1 MAPPASCVVCQDDE
15 FTLLDGVSCSA
26 WPRPHFVCHSCFSG
40 HVASEAERQVFDGH
54 IRCPMAS
61 AAFGQGERCGAPPYP
76 VAVVAQHAQDT
87 FEGFDQRRRL
97 LQEGRLVQELQAEFK
112 HRLEQEIARALA
124 QGQVDQAR
132 RHIQDRILTLAC
144 PRCSQ
149 AFDSFDGCF
158 ALTCSKQGCG
168 CAFCAYCLADCGSN
182 AHAHVAHCELNPS
195 KGLFASADNFE
206 QVRRHGRHPPRI
218 VRNTSPDL
226 FCAHVQRHTPYLY
239 AS

>member
-1 MAPPASCVVCQDDE
+1 
-15 FTLLDGVSCSA
+15 
-26 WPRPHFVCHSCFSG
+26 
-40 HVASEAERQVFDGH
+40 VASEAERQEFDGH

-112 HRLEQEIARALA
+112 DRLEQEIARALA

-168 CAFCAYCLADCGSN
+168 CARGVVPARLQQSTR
-182 AHAHVAHCELNPS
+182 CEDERCRPALRGPTS
-195 KGLFASADNFE
+195 RLKVQLKLLFN
-206 QVRRHGRHPPRI
+206 
-218 VRNTSPDL
+218 L
-226 FCAHVQRHTPYLY
+226 
-239 AS
+239 